1 MGIITKYTDPNTG
14 LVLDQAYV
22 SLCAKNQMMIL
33 ATEEVAAGRAK
44 NPTTT
49 HGKWNGTITM
59 AIYSTKEART
69 AGKNP
74 ISQHVLTI
82 YFDDVA
88 KMPEIAYSELKSA
101 FPNYSDDI

>member
-22 SLCAKNQMMIL
+22 SLCAKNQMLIL
-33 ATEEVAAGRAK
+33 ATEEVTAGRAK
-44 NPTTT
+44 NPATT

-59 AIYSTKEART
+59 AIYSNKQARIDGKT
-69 AGKNP
+69 A

-88 KMPEIAYSELKSA
+88 KMAEVAYSELKSA
-101 FPNYSDDI
+101 FPNYLDDI